1 MEETAKKYN
10 LKIDPMAV
18 VGELS
23 VSQKQKVEILKVLL
37 RGAKLLILDEPTAVL
52 TPQETDELFEQLLL
66 LKKNDHTIIF
76 ISHKIREVMQICDNI
91 TVLRNGRTVG
101 SIPVANATEEDISR
115 FMVGRDVILKMNKKP
130 AEFGDTLLKV
140 TDLTY
145 ENKEGRKL
153 LDHVSFSLKK
163 GQILGIA
170 GVEGNGQNELAEAIF
185 GFYSGVKGSILF
197 DGKEILGKSIP
208 RDPR

>member
-1 MEETAKKYN
+1 MP
-10 LKIDPMAV
+10 D
-18 VGELS
+18 G
-23 VSQKQKVEILKVLL
+23 Q
-37 RGAKLLILDEPTAVL
+37 
-52 TPQETDELFEQLLL
+52 
-66 LKKNDHTIIF
+66 
-76 ISHKIREVMQICDNI
+76 
-91 TVLRNGRTVG
+91 G

-185 GFYSGVKGSILF
+185 GFYPVSKAVSSLT
-197 DGKEILGKSIP
+197 GKKSLKIHP